1 MVKLLLDSAIVIC
14 AIECLLSFLAN
25 IFLKFDIEI
34 DVFIKHIN
42 NGNFSHFSIDSP
54 VHCCLQKAI
63 IVSHHCIYSLHGTI
77 NLTRVL

>member
-42 NGNFSHFSIDSP
+42 KGNFSHFSIDSP
-54 VHCCLQKAI
+54 VQYCPEKAI
-63 IVSHHCIYSLHGTI
+63 LMLKFWSW
-77 NLTRVL
+77 